1 MNRARV
7 GGGRTPTTTTTT
19 TSSMQDPDGCNG
31 SNEQNSRKLRSAGK
45 NWLLQSAQWSRSYDS
60 VINYWNTSRTTAPAG
75 AYGTR
80 STATATVSSA
90 PMGYPPG
97 AVGQSAGG
105 QSAADRFSERLAGT
119 GQSPEGLN
127 VKHGVSPS
135 ASKLHR
141 KVLRVPAKR
150 IPGKVLHHH
159 HHPGKLA
166 SVASKLTA
174 AKQRLQQQQQQQ
186 AQQLQQFNLQ
196 QRPPVGPA
204 SSSLSSSTSA
214 NVNNCDNSND
224 SGLGFDRSL
233 DSAAAA
239 ALGAAQFHNGTNPH
253 HNSSGRPIQHSS
265 NPDDDGVDSESGC
278 STTSSSNG
286 NSAPPTRRIRGGG
299 KPAAMLGSSRRT
311 TSRSSVASS
320 RSSST
325 TSNKSLK
332 RTHLE
337 LEDSAACSGA
347 LFALTNAGKLTP
359 KLGSK
364 AIPPKPMARTV
375 VAPKKIIIPVHRAT
389 ATTTTTPAG
398 KSTIVIAS
406 ATAAANSTSLSLQAP
421 SSSSPQSSPQKTPAA
436 TAPTKLMSSSASRTL
451 NRLPGKR
458 PPMLSGSLAGS
469 GASNGASGGGPF
481 SNSGVVTLQSQLG
494 CSSRDGKIQLQILT
508 QPEQQHRARYQTEG
522 SRGAVK
528 DRSGNGFPVVR
539 LVGHNKPAVLQVFIG
554 TDVGRVAPHMFY
566 QACKVSGKNSTPCV
580 ERKLEGTMVIEVDM
594 KPDGDMTVTC
604 DCVGILKERNVDVEH
619 RFPDQSGPRAKKKS
633 TRCRM
638 VFRAAITHDDG
649 SVETLQVC
657 SQQIVCTQ
665 PPGVPEI
672 CKKSLVSCP
681 AEGGL
686 ELFVVGK
693 NFLKDTKVVFQRRKA
708 PLGGAATAGGISV
721 MPWEQTVI
729 PDKEYLQQ
737 THLICTVPPYISQ
750 DICEPVVVQI
760 FIVSAGKK
768 SETHNFTYTPKGH
781 HTALTA
787 STTTAALSSP
797 GGAAG
802 SFFGTAAVGL
812 GGEVGGEGATSS
824 SSCPS
829 ALAAGVGGGNT
840 GPASFNSLNSSF
852 SSNQSEDVSASS
864 EAAAAKKSLFLWG
877 SQLAAAAAQETLDTG
892 MMPPPVNV
900 LPLGGGTTS
909 RRPSLLV
916 EQLSNMSSPPNFKAE
931 LVDESSRSPN
941 NEDSLERFPDSTD
954 NSIDNSHILYR
965 RRSVRQPSMDMMD
978 DSSSMS
984 MLINENSAMDCG
996 SGAGGP
1002 MMGFRSGLS
1011 TLMETNEVSNA
1022 ATSPSACEL
1031 KVMNLCIKQEQQMSA
1046 STRNQIEQ
1054 MIATTSNLGNLN
1066 EINQIKAQLN
1076 VEGMLNAAV
1085 SPGGS
1090 LEKRTL
1096 ESTLSGV
1103 MGNQQSPSGML
1114 ELSSVVSLTSNASHS
1129 PTSTVMLHNDVSGGT
1144 NTNHSPLSQDVML
1157 NSQSTITVPSPGN
1170 LVMSS
1175 PGSSSEV
1182 SPHPHA
1188 SISPDI
1194 ILNPTISPT
1203 SMMCTPSNATVAAT
1217 AAAAVA
1223 AAAAATD
1230 GASLLSNQVFNNMAA
1245 VAANMIENQ
1254 PQETTQA
1261 VQEII
1266 LNAAAEIL
1274 TSQEPSVTTQ
1284 STINALIS
1292 MNAQEMMTTS
1302 CQPQTQAI
1310 MSQQT
1315 LMSQCQPT
1323 AMMAESMANALQQQ
1337 QQQQIVHNM
1346 LTESLHQQQ
1355 QQQQQQQ
1362 ATESLM
1368 LNLAAAAVAASH
1380 QQQQQQQ
1387 SVPEQM
1393 EIGNPIMSSTVTSTQ
1408 QHQPP
1413 QQPMDTSP
1421 TQQQQQVQQQQQQQ
1435 APTQMVVE
1443 TTGGVQEQQQVA
1455 AVAAAAAVGANASIP
1470 QELTIMSDNDLIS
1483 YINPNAFD
1491 AV

>member
-1 MNRARV
+1 MNRVRV
-7 GGGRTPTTTTTT
+7 GGRQPTTT
-19 TSSMQDPDGCNG
+19 TSSVEASDGEPSNG
-31 SNEQNSRKLRSAGK
+31 SRKLRSAGK
-45 NWLLQSAQWSRSYDS
+45 NWLLQSAQWSKSYDS
-60 VINYWNTSRTTAPAG
+60 VINYWNTSRTTAAG
-75 AYGTR
+75 SYETR
-80 STATATVSSA
+80 SAAASPGS
-90 PMGYPPG
+90 MGYSPPG
-97 AVGQSAGG
+97 GTVGPAGG
-105 QSAADRFSERLAGT
+105 QSADRFSGRLSASTTTLAAGQPA
-119 GQSPEGLN
+119 GGLN

-135 ASKLHR
+135 SSLASKLHR

-174 AKQRLQQQQQQQ
+174 AKQRLQQQQQ

-196 QRPPVGPA
+196 QQQQQQRPVGSST
-204 SSSLSSSTSA
+204 SSSSSSSA

-233 DSAAAA
+233 DSAAA
-239 ALGAAQFHNGTNPH
+239 LGAAQFQNGTNPH
-253 HNSSGRPIQHSS
+253 HTSTGRPIQHSR
-265 NPDDDGVDSESGC
+265 VM
-278 STTSSSNG
+278 T
-286 NSAPPTRRIRGGG
+286 
-299 KPAAMLGSSRRT
+299 
-311 TSRSSVASS
+311 
-320 RSSST
+320 
-325 TSNKSLK
+325 
-332 RTHLE
+332 
-337 LEDSAACSGA
+337 
-347 LFALTNAGKLTP
+347 
-359 KLGSK
+359 
-364 AIPPKPMARTV
+364 
-375 VAPKKIIIPVHRAT
+375 
-389 ATTTTTPAG
+389 
-398 KSTIVIAS
+398 
-406 ATAAANSTSLSLQAP
+406 
-421 SSSSPQSSPQKTPAA
+421 
-436 TAPTKLMSSSASRTL
+436 SSASRSL

-458 PPMLSGSLAGS
+458 PPMLSGSLG
-469 GASNGASGGGPF
+469 GGGGPVSGGGPF

-686 ELFVVGK
+686 ELFIVGK

-760 FIVSAGKK
+760 FIVSAGKR
-768 SETHNFTYTPKGH
+768 SETHNFTFTPKGH
-781 HTALTA
+781 HTALSA
-787 STTTAALSSP
+787 STTTT
-797 GGAAG
+797 G
-802 SFFGTAAVGL
+802 SFFGL
-812 GGEVGGEGATSS
+812 GGGDEIG
-824 SSCPS
+824 PS
-829 ALAAGVGGGNT
+829 GPAASVGGGNT

-864 EAAAAKKSLFLWG
+864 EAASAKKSLFLWG
-877 SQLAAAAAQETLDTG
+877 SQLANAAAVQETLDTG

-900 LPLGGGTTS
+900 LPLSGGTTS

-931 LVDESSRSPN
+931 LLDESSRSPN
-941 NEDSLERFPDSTD
+941 NEDSLDRFPDSTD

-978 DSSSMS
+978 ESSSMS

-1011 TLMETNEVSNA
+1011 TLMETNEVSNS

-1046 STRNQIEQ
+1046 TTRNQIEQ

-1090 LEKRTL
+1090 LEK
-1096 ESTLSGV
+1096 
-1103 MGNQQSPSGML
+1103 PPGML
-1114 ELSSVVSLTSNASHS
+1114 EINSVVSLASNASHS
-1129 PTSTVMLHNDVSGGT
+1129 PTSTVMMHNEMPGGAT

-1170 LVMSS
+1170 LVLSS
-1175 PGSSSEV
+1175 PGSSNEV

-1223 AAAAATD
+1223 AAAAVSD
-1230 GASLLSNQVFNNMAA
+1230 GAAGLLSNQVFNNMAA

-1323 AMMAESMANALQQQ
+1323 AMMTAESMANALQQQQ

-1355 QQQQQQQ
+1355 QQ

-1368 LNLAAAAVAASH
+1368 LNLAAAAAAAS

-1393 EIGNPIMSSTVTSTQ
+1393 EIGNPIMSSTVTSTVPQ
-1408 QHQPP
+1408 QQQPP

-1421 TQQQQQVQQQQQQQ
+1421 TQQQQQQQQQQI
-1435 APTQMVVE
+1435 PTQMVVE
-1443 TTGGVQEQQQVA
+1443 TAGGIQEQQQQQAVA
-1455 AVAAAAAVGANASIP
+1455 AAAAAAVGANASIP

>member
-1 MNRARV
+1 MNRVRV
-7 GGGRTPTTTTTT
+7 GGRQPTTT
-19 TSSMQDPDGCNG
+19 TSSVEASDGEPSNG
-31 SNEQNSRKLRSAGK
+31 SRKLRSAGK
-45 NWLLQSAQWSRSYDS
+45 NWLLQSAQWSKSYDS
-60 VINYWNTSRTTAPAG
+60 VINYWNTSRTTAAG
-75 AYGTR
+75 SYETR
-80 STATATVSSA
+80 SAAASPGS
-90 PMGYPPG
+90 MGYSPPG
-97 AVGQSAGG
+97 GTIGPAGG
-105 QSAADRFSERLAGT
+105 QSADRFSGRLSASTTTLAAGQPA
-119 GQSPEGLN
+119 GGLN
-127 VKHGVSPS
+127 GNDVKHGVSPS
-135 ASKLHR
+135 SSLASKLHR

-174 AKQRLQQQQQQQ
+174 AKQRLQQQQQ

-196 QRPPVGPA
+196 QQQQQQRPVGSST
-204 SSSLSSSTSA
+204 SSSSSSSA

-233 DSAAAA
+233 DSAAA
-239 ALGAAQFHNGTNPH
+239 LGAAQFQNGTNPH
-253 HNSSGRPIQHSS
+253 HTSTGRPIQHSS
-265 NPDDDGVDSESGC
+265 NPDDDGVDSESGW
-278 STTSSSNG
+278 STTSSGNG
-286 NSAPPTRRIRGGG
+286 HSSAPRRIRGGG
-299 KPAAMLGSSRRT
+299 KPASMFGGTRRT

-347 LFALTNAGKLTP
+347 LFALSTGKLTTT
-359 KLGSK
+359 KLQASK
-364 AIPPKPMARTV
+364 PIKPMARTV
-375 VAPKKIIIPVHRAT
+375 VAPKKIIIPVHR
-389 ATTTTTPAG
+389 TTPAG
-398 KSTIVIAS
+398 KSTITIA
-406 ATAAANSTSLSLQAP
+406 TANSTSLSLQAP
-421 SSSSPQSSPQKTPAA
+421 SSSSPQSSPQKTAAAAPAKVM
-436 TAPTKLMSSSASRTL
+436 TSSASRSL

-458 PPMLSGSLAGS
+458 PPMLSGSLG
-469 GASNGASGGGPF
+469 GGGGPVSGGGPF

-686 ELFVVGK
+686 ELFIVGK

-760 FIVSAGKK
+760 FIVSAGKR
-768 SETHNFTYTPKGH
+768 SETHNFTFTPKGH
-781 HTALTA
+781 HTALSA
-787 STTTAALSSP
+787 STTTT
-797 GGAAG
+797 G
-802 SFFGTAAVGL
+802 SFFGL
-812 GGEVGGEGATSS
+812 GGGDEIG
-824 SSCPS
+824 PS
-829 ALAAGVGGGNT
+829 GPAASVGGGNT

-864 EAAAAKKSLFLWG
+864 EAASAKKSLFLWG
-877 SQLAAAAAQETLDTG
+877 SQLANAAAVQETLDTG

-900 LPLGGGTTS
+900 LPLSGGTTS

-931 LVDESSRSPN
+931 LLDESSRSPN
-941 NEDSLERFPDSTD
+941 NEDSLDRFPDSTD

-978 DSSSMS
+978 ESSSMS

-1011 TLMETNEVSNA
+1011 TLMETNEVSNS

-1046 STRNQIEQ
+1046 TTRNQIEQ

-1090 LEKRTL
+1090 LEK
-1096 ESTLSGV
+1096 
-1103 MGNQQSPSGML
+1103 PPGML
-1114 ELSSVVSLTSNASHS
+1114 EINSVVSLASNASHS
-1129 PTSTVMLHNDVSGGT
+1129 PTSTVMMHNEMPGGAT

-1170 LVMSS
+1170 LVLSS
-1175 PGSSSEV
+1175 PGSSNEV

-1223 AAAAATD
+1223 AAAAVSD
-1230 GASLLSNQVFNNMAA
+1230 GAAGLLSNQVFNNMAA

-1323 AMMAESMANALQQQ
+1323 AMMTAESMANALQQQQ

-1355 QQQQQQQ
+1355 QQ

-1368 LNLAAAAVAASH
+1368 LNLAAAAAAAS
-1380 QQQQQQQ
+1380 QQQQQQ

-1393 EIGNPIMSSTVTSTQ
+1393 EIGNPIMSSTVTSTVPQ
-1408 QHQPP
+1408 QQQPP

-1421 TQQQQQVQQQQQQQ
+1421 TQQQQQQI
-1435 APTQMVVE
+1435 PTQMVVE
-1443 TTGGVQEQQQVA
+1443 TAGGIQEQQQQQAVA
-1455 AVAAAAAVGANASIP
+1455 AAAAAAAVGANASIP

>member
-1 MNRARV
+1 MNRVRV
-7 GGGRTPTTTTTT
+7 GGRPTTTA
-19 TSSMQDPDGCNG
+19 TSSVEASDGEPSNG
-31 SNEQNSRKLRSAGK
+31 SRKLRSAGK
-45 NWLLQSAQWSRSYDS
+45 NWLLQSAQWSKSYDS
-60 VINYWNTSRTTAPAG
+60 VINYWNTSRTTAAG
-75 AYGTR
+75 SYGTR
-80 STATATVSSA
+80 TTAASAGSMGYSPPGGTVS
-90 PMGYPPG
+90 P
-97 AVGQSAGG
+97 VEGQS
-105 QSAADRFSERLAGT
+105 ADRFSGRLSASTTTLAVGQPAG
-119 GQSPEGLN
+119 GLN

-135 ASKLHR
+135 SSLASKLHR

-150 IPGKVLHHH
+150 IPGKVLHHI
-159 HHPGKLA
+159 
-166 SVASKLTA
+166 TT
-174 AKQRLQQQQQQQ
+174 R
-186 AQQLQQFNLQ
+186 
-196 QRPPVGPA
+196 A
-204 SSSLSSSTSA
+204 SS
-214 NVNNCDNSND
+214 
-224 SGLGFDRSL
+224 RRL
-233 DSAAAA
+233 DSAA
-239 ALGAAQFHNGTNPH
+239 ALGAAQFQNGTNPH
-253 HNSSGRPIQHSS
+253 HTSANRPIQHSS
-265 NPDDDGVDSESGC
+265 NPDDDGVDSESGW
-278 STTSSSNG
+278 STTSSGNG
-286 NSAPPTRRIRGGG
+286 HSSAPRRIRGGG
-299 KPAAMLGSSRRT
+299 KPASMFGGTRRT

-347 LFALTNAGKLTP
+347 LFALSTGKLTTT
-359 KLGSK
+359 KLQASK
-364 AIPPKPMARTV
+364 PIKPLARTV
-375 VAPKKIIIPVHRAT
+375 VAPKKIIIPVHR
-389 ATTTTTPAG
+389 TTPAG
-398 KSTIVIAS
+398 KSTITIA
-406 ATAAANSTSLSLQAP
+406 TANSTSLSLQAP
-421 SSSSPQSSPQKTPAA
+421 SSSSPQSSPQKTAAA
-436 TAPTKLMSSSASRTL
+436 TAPAKVMTSSASRSL

-458 PPMLSGSLAGS
+458 PPMLSGSLAG
-469 GASNGASGGGPF
+469 GGGPVSGGGPF

-686 ELFVVGK
+686 ELFIVGK

-760 FIVSAGKK
+760 FIVSAGKR
-768 SETHNFTYTPKGH
+768 SETHNFTFTPKGH
-781 HTALTA
+781 HTALSA
-787 STTTAALSSP
+787 STTTT
-797 GGAAG
+797 G
-802 SFFGTAAVGL
+802 SFFGL
-812 GGEVGGEGATSS
+812 GGGDEIG
-824 SSCPS
+824 PS
-829 ALAAGVGGGNT
+829 GPAASVGGGNT

-864 EAAAAKKSLFLWG
+864 EAASAKKSLFLWG
-877 SQLAAAAAQETLDTG
+877 SQLANAAAVQETLDTG

-900 LPLGGGTTS
+900 LPLSGGTTS

-931 LVDESSRSPN
+931 LLDESSRSPN
-941 NEDSLERFPDSTD
+941 NEDSLDRFPDSTD

-978 DSSSMS
+978 ENSSMS

-1011 TLMETNEVSNA
+1011 TLMETNEVSNS

-1046 STRNQIEQ
+1046 TTRNQIEQ
-1054 MIATTSNLGNLN
+1054 MIATTSNLGNMN

-1090 LEKRTL
+1090 LEK
-1096 ESTLSGV
+1096 
-1103 MGNQQSPSGML
+1103 QPGML
-1114 ELSSVVSLTSNASHS
+1114 EINSVVSLASNASHS
-1129 PTSTVMLHNDVSGGT
+1129 PTSTVMMHNEMPGGAT

-1170 LVMSS
+1170 LVLSS
-1175 PGSSSEV
+1175 PGSSNEV

-1223 AAAAATD
+1223 AAAAVSD
-1230 GASLLSNQVFNNMAA
+1230 GAAGLLSNQVFNNMAA

-1323 AMMAESMANALQQQ
+1323 AMMTAESMANALQQQQ

-1355 QQQQQQQ
+1355 QQ

-1368 LNLAAAAVAASH
+1368 LNLAAAAAVAS
-1380 QQQQQQQ
+1380 QQQQ

-1393 EIGNPIMSSTVTSTQ
+1393 EIGNPIMSSTVTSTVPQ
-1408 QHQPP
+1408 QQQQQQPP

-1421 TQQQQQVQQQQQQQ
+1421 TQQQQQQQ
-1435 APTQMVVE
+1435 QMVVE
-1443 TTGGVQEQQQVA
+1443 TVAGVQEQQQQQAVA
-1455 AVAAAAAVGANASIP
+1455 AAAAAAAVGANASIP